1 MWKKYQPENR
11 KMKKQ
16 PKLAPKRKAVKK
28 QVQTKIQT
36 NKTKKD
42 VFQFGLFELCTPSGA
57 AEPQDLSRVR
67 TKFIPFGTNNLFP
80 QYLAELKRQSSTQ
93 RSVLA
98 QKTIF
103 TSGAK
108 FVTENEKLKE
118 YIRDVNANGE
128 SLREVFKKLA
138 DDYYTFGNAYL
149 EGVVYEGG
157 VNLYHLDATTVRMG
171 KSKKDV
177 YIHPDWSNYP
187 SQRDKIQV
195 VPIYPRVS
203 SSRFVIHYKDYEPM
217 FNYYGLPDYVAAL
230 EHIAVDY
237 EIGKWNHTKF
247 KNGFQPSAII
257 EISGDM
263 GEEEAQKMVREAQE
277 KFVGE
282 GNNGKILFI
291 VKNGDT
297 SPANVQIIKDDQEG
311 SWLDLQKITD
321 QNIITANRWQPAL
334 SGIVSSGKMNNT
346 GSEIRIA
353 YDLVMTT
360 VVRDTSELIL
370 NGVRKVLYG
379 EMGIEPSE
387 LLIHYEPPIS
397 YVTDIDVKQVLTINE
412 QRKLLDEDFE
422 NLEDGDMFIADREII
437 VTQRDD
443 DNDGEVDETKEV
455 TVEQ

>member
-1 MWKKYQPENR
+1 
-11 KMKKQ
+11 
-16 PKLAPKRKAVKK
+16 
-28 QVQTKIQT
+28 
-36 NKTKKD
+36 
-42 VFQFGLFELCTPSGA
+42 LFELAVPQNIE
-57 AEPQDLSRVR
+57 EPLDLSKIR
-67 TKFIPFGTNNLFP
+67 TKFIPFGQNNLFP
-80 QYLAELKRQSSTQ
+80 QYLAELKRQSSTH

-108 FVTENEKLKE
+108 FVTNNESLKE
-118 YIRDVNANGE
+118 YISDINADGENLRDVY
-128 SLREVFKKLA
+128 KKLA
-138 DDYYTFGNAYL
+138 DDYFTFGNAYL
-149 EGVVYEGG
+149 EIVLYDGG
-157 VNLYHLDATTVRMG
+157 ANMYHLDSTTVRMA
-171 KSKKDV
+171 KNKKEV
-177 YIHPDWSNYP
+177 YIHPDWAKYQTQKDKLQVIPLYSYQTDLPMIQSN
-187 SQRDKIQV
+187 
-195 VPIYPRVS
+195 
-203 SSRFVIHYKDYEPM
+203 RFVIHFKDYEPM
-217 FNYYGLPDYVAAL
+217 FNFYGLPDYVAAL

-247 KNGFQPSAII
+247 KNGFQPSAIV

-263 GEEEAQKMVREAQE
+263 GEEEAQEMVKEAQK
-277 KFVGE
+277 KFVGD

-297 SPANVQIIKDDQEG
+297 SPANVQMIKDDQDG

-321 QNIITANRWQPAL
+321 QNIITAHRWQPSL

-353 YDLVMTT
+353 YDLAMTT
-360 VVRDTSELIL
+360 VIRDTSELLL
-370 NGVRKVLYG
+370 NGIRKVLFK
-379 EMGIEPSE
+379 E
-387 LLIHYEPPIS
+387 LDYKPEELMIHYEPPIS

-422 NLEDGDMFIADREII
+422 LLEDGDMFIADREII

-443 DNDGEVDETKEV
+443 DGDGEIDETEEV

>member
-1 MWKKYQPENR
+1 
-11 KMKKQ
+11 MKK
-16 PKLAPKRKAVKK
+16 KK
-28 QVQTKIQT
+28 EPQVVAKPVSQTKIQT
-36 NKTKKD
+36 KHQKKNT
-42 VFQFGLFELCTPSGA
+42 FEFGVFELSVPQQIE
-57 AEPQDLSRVR
+57 EPQDVSRVR
-67 TKFIPFGTNNLFP
+67 TKFIPFGSNNLFP
-80 QYLAELKRQSSTQ
+80 QYLAELKRKSSTH

-98 QKTIF
+98 QKTVF

-108 FVTENEKLKE
+108 FVTNNESLQKYLS
-118 YIRDVNANGE
+118 DVNADGE
-128 SLREVFKKLA
+128 SLRDVFKKLA
-138 DDYYTFGNAYL
+138 DDYYSFGNAYL
-149 EGVVYEGG
+149 EGVLYEGG

-171 KSKKDV
+171 KHKRDV
-177 YIHPDWSNYP
+177 YIHPDWASYP
-187 SQRDKIQV
+187 TQRDKLQIL
-195 VPIYPRVS
+195 PIYPRVS
-203 SSRFVIHYKDYEPM
+203 GSRFVMHFKDYEPM
-217 FNYYGLPDYVAAL
+217 FSFYGLPDYVAAL
-230 EHIAVDY
+230 EHIAVDF

-263 GEEEAQKMVREAQE
+263 GEEEAQDMVKEAQR

-360 VVRDTSELIL
+360 VIKDTSELIL
-370 NGVRKVLYG
+370 NGVRKVLFR
-379 EMGIEPSE
+379 EMGFEPEE

-397 YVTDIDVKQVLTINE
+397 FVSDIDVKQVLTINE
-412 QRKLLDEDFE
+412 QRRLLDEDFPR
-422 NLEDGDMFIADREII
+422 LEDGDMFIADREII
-437 VTQRDD
+437 VTEK
-443 DNDGEVDETKEV
+443 GGETKEI